1 MSNAANKAPSS
12 VAGSGAPVPANSA
25 AAAPS
30 APPLVASG
38 PGKKGAEDI
47 QPPASFVGPVMPK
60 VQHPLFTTTAND
72 YGSTPATD
80 FPGRFTV
87 SQKFTEHLSRSGLY
101 RNYSLNTK
109 ISP

>member
-1 MSNAANKAPSS
+1 MSNAANKAPLT
-12 VAGSGAPVPANSA
+12 VAVAGAPVPATPA

-30 APPLVASG
+30 APSLVASG
-38 PGKKGAEDI
+38 PSKKGADEI

-80 FPGRFTV
+80 FPGRYTV

-109 ISP
+109 VSP